1 MVKIMPTPKRFTDEE
16 LRAHKN
22 ARAAQR
28 YIENKE
34 KISAYHSALHA
45 SKKSDPEYMKR
56 LAEKSVAY
64 RAAHPDYTKKMN
76 AKRRADHPERE
87 KARCREWF
95 ANNPDKRVAY
105 QQNRTAKIRS
115 VTGIVSVDIRTKL
128 MVLQR
133 GKCGCCKKTLVS
145 GFTHLDH
152 NIPITKGGAHDDL
165 NMQLL
170 CQTCNNQKYNKD
182 PIQFMQEKGFLL

>member
-1 MVKIMPTPKRFTDEE
+1 MPTPKRFTDEE

-95 ANNPDKRVAY
+95 ANNPDKVFKSVVASRN
-105 QQNRTAKIRS
+105 QMLISSKIKRFS
-115 VTGIVSVDIRTKL
+115 
-128 MVLQR
+128 
-133 GKCGCCKKTLVS
+133 
-145 GFTHLDH
+145 
-152 NIPITKGGAHDDL
+152 
-165 NMQLL
+165 
-170 CQTCNNQKYNKD
+170 QT
-182 PIQFMQEKGFLL
+182 P